1 MSAFWLIFWADVLAQ
16 IIRQMAKADTAHAS
30 DRGLAY
36 RTSQAVAKKASLPSY
51 HQSQNWDADGLNDCL
66 IKTVQHG
73 ACVPRAVIS
82 LDYWHSHAHKN
93 LAQNRVLTWAV
104 FLASSTNA

>member
-36 RTSQAVAKKASLPSY
+36 RTSQAAAKRQVCQA
-51 HQSQNWDADGLNDCL
+51 
-66 IKTVQHG
+66 ITKTKTGTLMV
-73 ACVPRAVIS
+73 
-82 LDYWHSHAHKN
+82 
-93 LAQNRVLTWAV
+93 
-104 FLASSTNA
+104 